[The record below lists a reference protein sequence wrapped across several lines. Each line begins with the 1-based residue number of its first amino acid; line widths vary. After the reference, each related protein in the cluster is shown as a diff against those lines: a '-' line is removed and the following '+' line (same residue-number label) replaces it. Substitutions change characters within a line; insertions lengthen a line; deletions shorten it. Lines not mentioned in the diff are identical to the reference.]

1 MTRKMASIRRI
12 LEIKAIPEADKICAY
27 RVDGW
32 WVVDSVNKYNVG
44 DLVVYAEPDAWIPT
58 ELAPFLSKGA
68 EPRQYNGVSGERLKT
83 IRLKKQISQGLLLP
97 LNVLS
102 VNTDSGVYL
111 GDWEQFEGHDVSER
125 LGIQKWEP
133 EIPAQLAGVTKGLF
147 PSFIQKTDQERVQNL
162 VQVIAETARTG
173 WHRFE
178 VTEKLEGS
186 SMTVF
191 MHDGVFGVCSRN
203 LELKFSESN
212 AFWAAATK
220 YDIENKMRLIGL
232 NDIAIQGELI
242 GPGIQGNIYNLTSP
256 EFHVFDVYDIRKGEY
271 LTPQLRRDIVAMLQL
286 NHVPVIMSDVMLPS
300 GNVQD
305 ILYMAE
311 GKSML
316 NHKQEREGIVF
327 KSVIGGITFKAIS
340 NLYLISQ
347 S

>member
-1 MTRKMASIRRI
+1 MRKMASIRKI
-12 LEIKAIPEADKICAY
+12 DNIVPIAGADAIECAVIGGWSVVVKKDEFKI
-27 RVDGW
+27 
-32 WVVDSVNKYNVG
+32 G
-44 DLVVYAEPDAWIPT
+44 DLAVYCEIDSWIPT
-58 ELAPFLSKGA
+58 ELAPFLSKGK
-68 EPRQYNGVSGERLKT
+68 EPRVYNGVSGERLKT
-83 IRLKKQISQGLLLP
+83 IRLRGQISQGLLLSRFV
-97 LNVLS
+97 VL
-102 VNTDSGVYL
+102 DKIG
-111 GDWEQFEGHDVSER
+111 EIFEGQDVSEI
-125 LGIQKWEP
+125 LGIQKWEA

-162 VQVIAETARTG
+162 VEVIAETARTH
-173 WHRFE
+173 HRFE

-191 MHDGVFGVCSRN
+191 MRDGEFGVCSRN

-212 AFWAAATK
+212 AFWAAAIK

-242 GPGIQGNIYNLTSP
+242 GPGIQGNIYNLTTP
-256 EFHVFDVYDIRKGEY
+256 EFHVFDVYNIREGEY

-286 NHVPVIMSDVMLPS
+286 KHVPVIMSDVMLPS

-305 ILYMAE
+305 ILAMAE

-316 NHKQEREGIVF
+316 NDKQEREGIVF
-327 KSVIGGITFKAIS
+327 KSVIGGVTFKAIS
-340 NLYLISQ
+340 NRYLISQ

>member
-1 MTRKMASIRRI
+1 MRKMSSIRR
-12 LEIKAIPEADKICAY
+12 
-27 RVDGW
+27 
-32 WVVDSVNKYNVG
+32 VDSIVPIAGADAIECAVIGGWSVVVKKDEFKIG
-44 DLVVYAEPDAWIPT
+44 DLAVYCEIDSWIPT
-58 ELAPFLSKGA
+58 ELAPFLSKGK
-68 EPRQYNGVSGERLKT
+68 EPRVYNGVSGERLKT
-83 IRLKKQISQGLLLP
+83 VRLRGQISQGLLLSRFV
-97 LNVLS
+97 VL
-102 VNTDSGVYL
+102 DKIG
-111 GDWEQFEGHDVSER
+111 EIFEGQDVSEI
-125 LGIQKWEP
+125 LGIQKWEA

-162 VQVIAETARTG
+162 VEVIAETARTH
-173 WHRFE
+173 HRFE

-191 MHDGVFGVCSRN
+191 MRDGEFGVCSRN

-212 AFWAAATK
+212 AFWAAAIK

-242 GPGIQGNIYNLTSP
+242 GPGIQGNIYNLTTP
-256 EFHVFDVYDIRKGEY
+256 EFHVFDVYNIREGEY

-286 NHVPVIMSDVMLPS
+286 KHVPVIMSDVMLPS

-305 ILYMAE
+305 ILAMAE

-316 NHKQEREGIVF
+316 NDKQEREGIVF
-327 KSVIGGITFKAIS
+327 KSVIGGVTFKAIS
-340 NLYLISQ
+340 NRYLISQ

>member
-1 MTRKMASIRRI
+1 MRKMASIRKI
-12 LEIKAIPEADKICAY
+12 DNIVPIAGADAIECAVIGGWSVVVKKDEFKI
-27 RVDGW
+27 
-32 WVVDSVNKYNVG
+32 G
-44 DLVVYAEPDAWIPT
+44 DLAVYCEIDSWIPT
-58 ELAPFLSKGA
+58 ELAPFLSKGK
-68 EPRQYNGVSGERLKT
+68 EPRVYNGVSGERLKT
-83 IRLKKQISQGLLLP
+83 VRLRGQISQGLLLSRFV
-97 LNVLS
+97 VL
-102 VNTDSGVYL
+102 DKIG
-111 GDWEQFEGHDVSER
+111 EIFEGQDVSEI
-125 LGIQKWEP
+125 LGIQKWEA

-162 VQVIAETARTG
+162 VEVIAETARTH
-173 WHRFE
+173 HRFE

-191 MHDGVFGVCSRN
+191 MRDGEFGVCSRN

-212 AFWAAATK
+212 AFWAAAIK

-242 GPGIQGNIYNLTSP
+242 GPGIQGNIYNLTTP
-256 EFHVFDVYDIRKGEY
+256 EFHVFDVYNIREGEY

-286 NHVPVIMSDVMLPS
+286 KHVPVIMSDVMLPS

-305 ILYMAE
+305 ILAMAE

-316 NHKQEREGIVF
+316 NDKQEREGIVF

-340 NLYLISQ
+340 NRYLISQ

>member
-1 MTRKMASIRRI
+1 MRKMASIRKIDELRPI
-12 LEIKAIPEADKICAY
+12 PGADAIECA
-27 RVDGW
+27 VIGGW
-32 WVVDSVNKYNVG
+32 SVVVKKGEFQPG
-44 DLVVYAEPDAWIPT
+44 DLAVYCEIDSWIPT
-58 ELAPFLSKGA
+58 ELAPFLSKGK
-68 EPRQYNGVSGERLKT
+68 EPRVYNGVSGERLKT
-83 IRLKKQISQGLLLP
+83 VRLRGQISQGLLLP
-97 LNVLS
+97 F
-102 VNTDSGVYL
+102 TAAMAIKIGAGPDSRFSDY
-111 GDWEQFEGHDVSER
+111 EGQDVSEI

-162 VQVIAETARTG
+162 VQVIAEAARYM
-173 WHRFE
+173 RFE

-191 MHDGVFGVCSRN
+191 MHDGEFGVCSRN

-212 AFWAAATK
+212 AFWAAAIK
-220 YDIENKMRLIGL
+220 YDIENKLRLIGL

-256 EFHVFDVYDIRKGEY
+256 EFHVFDIYDIHKGEY
-271 LTPQLRRDIVAMLQL
+271 LSPRLRRDVVAMLQL

-305 ILYMAE
+305 ILDMSE
-311 GKSML
+311 GKSVL
-316 NHKQEREGIVF
+316 NGKQEREGIVF

-340 NLYLISQ
+340 NKYLLKSDN
-347 S
+347 